1 MLSNVSEITIDQLAV
16 EVWKA
21 KQDGYRFVT
30 MTCCDLTD
38 AHDILYHF
46 DKNYELKHLRLRLPR
61 GTELPSI
68 SNLFFAAVLVENEIQ
83 DLFGIVIKDLAIDF
97 KGRFILSDGAP
108 VAPLNKGHIG
118 IGLEIRDTTRSGA
131 TKEAVQ

>member
-118 IGLEIRDTTRSGA
+118 TGLEIRDTTRSGA

>member
-1 MLSNVSEITIDQLAV
+1 M
-16 EVWKA
+16 
-21 KQDGYRFVT
+21 
-30 MTCCDLTD
+30 
-38 AHDILYHF
+38 
-46 DKNYELKHLRLRLPR
+46 
-61 GTELPSI
+61 PSI